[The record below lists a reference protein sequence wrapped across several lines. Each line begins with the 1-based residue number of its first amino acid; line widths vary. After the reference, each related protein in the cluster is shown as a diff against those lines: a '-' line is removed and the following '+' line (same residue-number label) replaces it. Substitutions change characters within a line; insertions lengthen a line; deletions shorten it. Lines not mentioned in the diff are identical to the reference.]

1 MPDDQLN
8 PFNLPISGIPEMLPP
23 GSPVQAQP
31 LPDDAPFYDPPP
43 EERLVN
49 PTRWALAGIAGDLS
63 QFFLSGAR
71 APLQGLGMQMYR
83 QAMEHNDKARKALR
97 PQLMNL
103 GGRLVKVDPR
113 TGKTEVVRD
122 FSPARYVTGPD
133 GGIYQDRE
141 GQLEPVI
148 AGRPAQPFGSSTT
161 GYFTMGEDGTAKE
174 VVPGMLQPDKPQI
187 FGGAESG
194 YHAYQDG
201 QVQQLVPG
209 TGGAPAA
216 GWGPLDLKSAQ
227 AEYLRNPAVETYQV
241 RKSALTDLESLLA
254 KENSTSDAAAVR
266 LYAKAVNGG
275 GVLSDA
281 DVAGLAN
288 TSGGI
293 WAQVGSMLEKA
304 KSGELTHSEREQM
317 KQAATELYRGAHAEL
332 SEYQQRVLPLLG
344 NHDPSAVFSATGLL
358 GPLETGP
365 QTTAGGFGNGSPL
378 QFAPGVTPDTVI
390 EIPGF
395 E

>member
-1 MPDDQLN
+1 MN
-8 PFNLPISGIPEMLPP
+8 PFDMPAGLPVNVIDHTDAVMPERDNERSEDLVSP
-23 GSPVQAQP
+23 G
-31 LPDDAPFYDPPP
+31 
-43 EERLVN
+43 
-49 PTRWALAGIAGDLS
+49 RWGFAGLMADMS
-63 QFFLSGAR
+63 QYFLSGGR
-71 APLQGLGMQMYR
+71 APMQGLAGKYYLTAR
-83 QAMEHNDKARKALR
+83 QHNDTQRKRMDPRILQIGDRLVRYDPITNRTNVLADYSRPRFVSGPGGAVFRESGDGVAPLIPGR
-97 PQLMNL
+97 PQIVGDSTGGYYAL
-103 GGRLVKVDPR
+103 G
-113 TGKTEVVRD
+113 E
-122 FSPARYVTGPD
+122 SGPEQV
-133 GGIYQDRE
+133 IP
-141 GQLEPVI
+141 GQ
-148 AGRPAQPFGSSTT
+148 GRP
-161 GYFTMGEDGTAKE
+161 
-174 VVPGMLQPDKPQI
+174 PQI
-187 FGGAESG
+187 FGSADAG
-194 YHAYQDG
+194 YHALQNG

-209 TGGAPAA
+209 TGGANAP
-216 GWGPLDLKSAQ
+216 GWGPLDLKSAK
-227 AEYLRNPAVETYQV
+227 AEYLKHPAVETYQT
-241 RKSALTDLESLLA
+241 RKAALGDLEALLA
-254 KENSTSDAAAVR
+254 KETATADAAAVR

-293 WAQVGSMLEKA
+293 WAQVGSLLEKA
-304 KSGELTHSEREQM
+304 KSGELTHTEREQM
-317 KQAATELYRGAHAEL
+317 RQAATELYRAAHAEL